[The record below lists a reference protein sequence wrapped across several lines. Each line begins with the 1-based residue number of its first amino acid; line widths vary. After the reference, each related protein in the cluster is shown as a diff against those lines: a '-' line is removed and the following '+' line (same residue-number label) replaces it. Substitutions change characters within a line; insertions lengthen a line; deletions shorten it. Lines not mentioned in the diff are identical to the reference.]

1 MLLAGAGVL
10 MRSYG
15 RMQAADLGYEP
26 AGLIALH
33 VSLPQAR
40 YANTDSR
47 TVFLRQLA
55 ENVRALPGVR
65 YADLASG
72 LPPRGGLIFG
82 QLAIEGRQLENSPG
96 GFDGGW
102 VSPGYFEA
110 MGIPIREGR
119 GFVPDDERKDARA
132 VIVNDTL
139 AARYWPGE
147 SAIGKRMRL
156 SAKGP
161 WDTVVGVVGSIK
173 TAHADNDG
181 LQVYFPVSSTTLPD
195 VGLLIATRGDPAA
208 VLGTIK
214 GQVWNLDPKLPLK
227 DVATMEA
234 RVAETLARPQ
244 FNVVLLSI
252 FAGIGLL
259 LAAIGIYGVVSYSV
273 GRRTREIGVRIAL
286 GAMPRDVLLRCG
298 VDPMVALRAE

>member
-1 MLLAGAGVL
+1 
-10 MRSYG
+10 
-15 RMQAADLGYEP
+15 
-26 AGLIALH
+26 
-33 VSLPQAR
+33 
-40 YANTDSR
+40 
-47 TVFLRQLA
+47 
-55 ENVRALPGVR
+55 
-65 YADLASG
+65 
-72 LPPRGGLIFG
+72 
-82 QLAIEGRQLENSPG
+82 
-96 GFDGGW
+96 
-102 VSPGYFEA
+102 
-110 MGIPIREGR
+110 MGIPIHEGR
-119 GFVPDDERKDARA
+119 GFVPDDEREDARA

-173 TAHADNDG
+173 SAHADNDG
-181 LQVYFPVSSTTLPD
+181 LQIYFPVSSTTLPD

-227 DVATMEA
+227 DVATMET
-234 RVAETLARPQ
+234 RVAETLARPR
-244 FNVVLLSI
+244 FNVVLLTI

-286 GAMPRDVLLRCG
+286 GATPRDVLRTVLGEALLIAGVGTVFGVVGALALGRFMRALVYEVSPHDPVTLAAVAIVLCSAALLAAWMPARRAMR